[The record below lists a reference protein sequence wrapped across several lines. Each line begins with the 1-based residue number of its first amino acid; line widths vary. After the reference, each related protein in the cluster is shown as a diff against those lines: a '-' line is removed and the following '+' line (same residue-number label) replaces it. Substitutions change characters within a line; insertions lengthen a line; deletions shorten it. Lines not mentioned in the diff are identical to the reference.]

1 MPSPFPGM
9 DPFLEHPA
17 HWPDFHHRVIS
28 ITSDMLAEQLRP
40 KYYVRIEERV
50 YIGDESDPA
59 RTLIVPDL
67 HLSARP
73 GWEAQRLDAPER
85 GGLLV
90 EVEVEVAEPVVAI
103 TMIDE
108 DVHEHRLEI
117 IDVARRRVVTVI
129 EVVSPSNKTP
139 GSEGRASFE
148 KKRREVLRSPSH
160 WVEIDLLR
168 GGRGI
173 TGRPRGRSCEY
184 LVHVSHAEK
193 RPRGL
198 LWPIR
203 LSQRLPVIPIPLL
216 PDDPEA
222 ALDLEAVLTTAYDRA
237 GYDLSVDY
245 SGEPVP
251 ILPPEWLG
259 WADGLLKKDALRPA

>member
-1 MPSPFPGM
+1 M
-9 DPFLEHPA
+9 
-17 HWPDFHHRVIS
+17 
-28 ITSDMLAEQLRP
+28 
-40 KYYVRIEERV
+40 
-50 YIGDESDPA
+50 
-59 RTLIVPDL
+59 
-67 HLSARP
+67 
-73 GWEAQRLDAPER
+73 
-85 GGLLV
+85 
-90 EVEVEVAEPVVAI
+90 
-103 TMIDE
+103 
-108 DVHEHRLEI
+108 
-117 IDVARRRVVTVI
+117 
-129 EVVSPSNKTP
+129 
-139 GSEGRASFE
+139 
-148 KKRREVLRSPSH
+148 RSPSH

-198 LWPIR
+198 LW
-203 LSQRLPVIPIPLL
+203 PIPLL